1 MKDDVLIAMLTGQPI
16 NVAPL
21 YNPANGPS
29 SQNVMNTAWQGEGL
43 FLEGNFEK
51 VQYNNPNGTRRR
63 KPFIVGPETPC
74 VYRGP
79 DFVPTVNYSLQNET
93 ITPAGGIIMPPRL
106 LNGFELALSGIMAEQ
121 GALAK
126 AAPSEVRDEV
136 YDAVSAY
143 RDTMKQDHYD
153 KKVEHLMTQGYSK
166 EEVSAAMDEKR
177 KEHLKAE
184 LMRPTPVAP
193 MTIQNALSGLVK
205 RQYHEPA
212 EKEVAA
218 TVRITDK
225 AGRELSVE
233 ERAAIIRGTPSAA
246 SQLRAPMKRGYGN
259 IMALAR

>member
-1 MKDDVLIAMLTGQPI
+1 MKDDVLIARLTGQPI

-29 SQNVMNTAWQGEGL
+29 TQNVVNTAFQSEGL
-43 FLEGNFEK
+43 FLEGTFEK

-63 KPFIVGPETPC
+63 KPFIVGPELPS

-106 LNGFELALSGIMAEQ
+106 LNGFELALSGIMADH

-136 YDAVSAY
+136 YDAVSSY
-143 RDTMKQDHYD
+143 RDTMKQDMYD
-153 KKVEHLMTQGYSK
+153 KKVEHLMTQGYAK
-166 EEVSAAMDEKR
+166 QEIEAAMEEKR
-177 KEHLKAE
+177 KDNLKAE
-184 LMRPTPVAP
+184 LMKPTPVAP
-193 MTIQNALSGLVK
+193 MTIQNALNGLVK
-205 RQYHEPA
+205 RQYNEPA
-212 EKEVAA
+212 AKEAVA
-218 TVRITDK
+218 TVRFTDK

-233 ERAAIIRGTPSAA
+233 ERTAIIRGTPSAA
-246 SQLRAPMKRGYGN
+246 SQLRAPARGFGN
-259 IMALAR
+259 VMTLAR